1 MMLSRELTDSE
12 WAEGIPWRRTTVE
25 IHGMRASITTRRRR
39 RRRRSDCLPP
49 SSIPVN
55 PLARTT
61 TTRSHRLRYTEAR
74 LCLKSERTDAL
85 QLTTCILVKVSLR
98 FTVDFVYFVAN
109 RANYSFPFSRRWKQL
124 CALAIL
130 LILTRVKVCNV
141 IYFRVSS
148 IFAATSDNIRLCDT
162 VCDLHKSLTSW

>member
-1 MMLSRELTDSE
+1 M
-12 WAEGIPWRRTTVE
+12 E

-61 TTRSHRLRYTEAR
+61 TTRSHRPRYTEAR

-98 FTVDFVYFVAN
+98 FTVDFVYFVN
-109 RANYSFPFSRRWKQL
+109 KQSKPRELFFP
-124 CALAIL
+124 IL
-130 LILTRVKVCNV
+130 SPLETIM
-141 IYFRVSS
+141 RVSNFIDTDES
-148 IFAATSDNIRLCDT
+148 QGLQRNIFPCLVDFRCNIR
-162 VCDLHKSLTSW
+162 